1 MPTPTTEE
9 IAHIQN
15 QTRAINDQLKADPT
29 LRAKY
34 AADPTGYLTNAG
46 LPADAARSLVALI
59 KRDTDG
65 DEVSGYDMNDDYYTG
80 YPHGDRDTL
89 DFTIHF

>member
-1 MPTPTTEE
+1 MSAPTTEE

-15 QTRAINDQLKADPT
+15 QTRTINAQLKADPT
-29 LRAKY
+29 LRAQY
-34 AADPTGYLTNAG
+34 TADPTSYLTNAG

-59 KRDTDG
+59 KRDADG
-65 DEVSGYDMNDDYYTG
+65 GEVSGYDMNDDFYTG

-89 DFTIHF
+89 GFTIHF

>member
-9 IAHIQN
+9 IVQIQN
-15 QTRAINDQLKADPT
+15 QTREINSRLKADPT

-34 AADPTGYLTNAG
+34 AADPTGFLTTAG
-46 LPADAARSLVALI
+46 LPAAAAHSLVALI
-59 KRDTDG
+59 NRDADG
-65 DEVSGYDMNDDYYTG
+65 DEVSGYDMNDDFYTG

-89 DFTIHF
+89 GFTIHF